1 MGPNRLLVLRLLP
14 GFRRPACN
22 LSSLLPLPGSWRRAR
37 AAANDGL
44 RWFLAM
50 RWKLPLSFRWLPPPI
65 FVWALAM
72 GYHGFS
78 SPSTVERGLLLLGEI
93 ESQAQVPSCGLF
105 RLEISL

>member
-1 MGPNRLLVLRLLP
+1 MGPNRLLGVLLSP
-14 GFRRPACN
+14 GFRRPGCN
-22 LSSLLPLPGSWRRAR
+22 PSSLPLLPGNWRPAR
-37 AAANDGL
+37 AAVSDGL
-44 RWFLAM
+44 PWFLAT
-50 RWKLPLSFRWLPPPI
+50 RWMLPLSFRWLPPPI